1 MHKILF
7 CPNLYGLAVLRVN
20 VCAVDV
26 LVSANLYVVGF
37 LGLQFLDGN
46 LSGCCGLCQLILRTL
61 FLELVVYLVSGYTGG
76 LSVGYGRLLLSG
88 FCFYLGN
95 FRRFN
100 CGDVD
105 FLAGLLVHCKGLA
118 VAVVAVSTVGPAIQ
132 PSLYRDA
139 S

>member
-7 CPNLYGLAVLRVN
+7 CPNLYSLAVLRVN

-76 LSVGYGRLLLSG
+76 LSVGYGRRVLCG
-88 FCFYLGN
+88 VFFFLGN
-95 FRRFN
+95 SRWRN
-100 CGDVD
+100 LG
-105 FLAGLLVHCKGLA
+105 
-118 VAVVAVSTVGPAIQ
+118 AVVLRCGGVVHFKGHAGGGVVVSTVGPANPAVAVQ
-132 PSLYRDA
+132 
-139 S
+139 